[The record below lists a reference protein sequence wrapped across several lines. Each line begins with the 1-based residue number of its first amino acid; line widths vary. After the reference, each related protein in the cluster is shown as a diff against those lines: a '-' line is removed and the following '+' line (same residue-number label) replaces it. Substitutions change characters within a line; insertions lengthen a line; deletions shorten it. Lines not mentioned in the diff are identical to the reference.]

1 VNKEVEIPEIGKEQ
15 ALALLNQS
23 FEDSFIFGSG
33 HDIYN
38 MKDYITWGKP
48 AGIKKKHIQHMNQ
61 RHYSGDGYKS
71 TIFVNGAP
79 VEYLEGIDNKDILS
93 WFGGVIGADLAQH
106 SWISGRGTWARN
118 VTATIYERLCEI
130 AGITAEEGNSMKAK
144 ATDEYKANRK
154 LELEEE

>member
-23 FEDSFIFGSG
+23 YEDSFIFGSG

-38 MKDYITWGKP
+38 MKDYITWGKA
-48 AGIKKKHIQHMNQ
+48 AGIGKKHIQHMNQ
-61 RHYSGDGYKS
+61 KHYSGGDYKS
-71 TIFVNGAP
+71 TIFVEGKP
-79 VEYLEGIDNKDILS
+79 VEYLEGIDNKAILS

-118 VTATIYERLCEI
+118 ATATIYERLCEI
-130 AGITAEEGNSMKAK
+130 AGITVEEGNSMKAK
-144 ATDEYKANRK
+144 ATEEYNARK
-154 LELEEE
+154 EEE